1 MSPGKVV
8 VGEKGSVPAWQRAP
22 TNDRVLPCSVEEL
35 SGQDTATATCGRHQH
50 MRAAE
55 AQETPAKPGNR
66 QGFLEKVTV
75 LIWVL
80 EYVEEISRQMSER
93 RALQK
98 QGGLYANMAE
108 GKEPGVNC
116 SSCLENRSEGWTRK
130 GCWQLNEIKGA
141 GVCS

>member
-1 MSPGKVV
+1 
-8 VGEKGSVPAWQRAP
+8 
-22 TNDRVLPCSVEEL
+22 
-35 SGQDTATATCGRHQH
+35 

-55 AQETPAKPGNR
+55 AQETPAKPGSR

-98 QGGLYANMAE
+98 QGVLYANMAE
-108 GKEPGVNC
+108 RKEPVVNC

-130 GCWQLNEIKGA
+130 GCWQLNEIKE
-141 GVCS
+141 